1 MKFKDGTRLKVR
13 CHKQNKG
20 WRTVGVTFVYDKYC
34 LGFCEYGECT
44 QYYLVLDLFFCSIQ
58 IGRIYGH

>member
-44 QYYLVLDLFFCSIQ
+44 QYYLVLDLFFE
-58 IGRIYGH
+58 